1 MDDLN
6 EPPSEPDSRLSVI
19 YARPMAAYNQD
30 TSARIFS
37 DQHAHAIVFDGACR
51 DRIPSRDGAWA
62 AAPRQADDRPESE
75 PRCVDAFG
83 IGTAVLPLPGAT
95 AGLHEDK
102 GGSLKTR
109 TPSGGQ
115 TRRQRGGTRPVGRL
129 SPSERR
135 CLVAKAA
142 DRPEPSERRVP
153 VFGESTS
160 AWASRRPSG
169 FPSCINRSFCR
180 AF

>member
-83 IGTAVLPLPGAT
+83 IGTAVLPLPGAA

-115 TRRQRGGTRPVGRL
+115 TRRQRGGTRPVCRYL
-129 SPSERR
+129 HPNVATSWRKPLTDRSPASGEYRFSVSQPAR
-135 CLVAKAA
+135 GHPG
-142 DRPEPSERRVP
+142 DRRVFLP
-153 VFGESTS
+153 
-160 AWASRRPSG
+160 A
-169 FPSCINRSFCR
+169 
-180 AF
+180 